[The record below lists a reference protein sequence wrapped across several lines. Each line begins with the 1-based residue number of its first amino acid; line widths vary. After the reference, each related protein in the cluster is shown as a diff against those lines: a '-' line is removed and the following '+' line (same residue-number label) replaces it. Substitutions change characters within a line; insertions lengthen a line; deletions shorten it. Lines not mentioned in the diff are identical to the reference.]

1 MTGIA
6 LPVAHFLLE
15 ARVLTPLLNRW
26 SRLEP
31 QPYASDVR
39 TALRAETADP
49 LWFVA
54 RQWQFLEYQGNDA
67 GTPVDVRVAGETAAI
82 SRVLAGPLDRE
93 AASRATDYDHASLP
107 LEAGIEREEP
117 RRGHLRLAFEAGLQ
131 FERLLA
137 ARSRSVARARA
148 AFRERFAFDPVAVP
162 DDAADRAGAA
172 WRDLLGTPAIDGAK
186 LYAALAPLRKADG
199 TMSALP
205 AGLGLSAAA
214 AKAAKLAAQDWLAW
228 YEAAPLAPAPASAW
242 RAERQEYALAVSA
255 RFGTEEVVLAA
266 DEYTDGHLDW
276 HAFRAVRGSL
286 GEPARARAS
295 TTFAHRATLASPVE
309 YGGKPADRFWEF
321 EDAQVNLGALEA
333 GPTDLARLLFVEFAL
348 VYGNDWFIVPVEL
361 EVGSLTRITTFRV
374 RDTFGVEAEVGR
386 SRNADGRPWS
396 MYELTA
402 EDGAPRFAR
411 DLFFLPPTLAG
422 VHEGKPIEEVA
433 FLRDEMANLAWGV
446 ERRVPGAS
454 GDGMDRG
461 LEATRRA
468 MQQVIPAA
476 PADASLVYRLATE
489 VPEHWIPLVPVHD
502 PRTGTGEL
510 FGVQLERGA
519 MIRTGADGT
528 RRRVQPRGL
537 LLRADPS
544 VPPEDE
550 TPLRLEEE
558 EVPREGAVVTRS
570 FQFGRWLG
578 GRSLLW
584 LGRRKTVGRGSG
596 SSGLRFDLAE
606 KRGAP
611 AP

>member
-1 MTGIA
+1 MTGIS
-6 LPVAHFLLE
+6 LPAAHFALTPQP
-15 ARVLTPLLNRW
+15 LTPLLNRW

-39 TALRAETADP
+39 PALRAETADP

-67 GTPVDVRVAGETAAI
+67 GTPVDVRVAGQTAPL
-82 SRVLAGPLDRE
+82 SRALAGPLDGE
-93 AASRATDYDHASLP
+93 AASRAVDYDHASLP
-107 LEAGIEREEP
+107 LEVGIEREEA

-137 ARSRSVARARA
+137 THTRTTARVRD
-148 AFRERFAFDPVAVP
+148 AFRRQFAFDPVVVR
-162 DDAADRAGAA
+162 DDAADRDGAA
-172 WRDLLGTPAIDGAK
+172 WRDLLGTPAIDGAR
-186 LYAALAPLRKADG
+186 LYAALAPLRRADG
-199 TMSALP
+199 TLRSLP
-205 AGLGLSAAA
+205 AGLGLGAAA
-214 AKAAKLAAQDWLAW
+214 AKAAGLAAQAWLAW

-242 RAERQEYALAVSA
+242 RPERQEYALAVSA
-255 RFGTEEVVLAA
+255 RFGDDEVVLAA

-276 HAFRAVRGSL
+276 HSFRAVHGSL
-286 GEPARARAS
+286 GEPARARPS

-374 RDTFGVEAEVGR
+374 RDTFGVETEVGR

-402 EDGAPRFAR
+402 ADGAPRFAR
-411 DLFFLPPTLAG
+411 DLFFLPPTLPV

-433 FLRDEMANLAWGV
+433 LLRDEMANLAWAV

-454 GDGMDRG
+454 GDGVDRS
-461 LEATRRA
+461 LEAARRA
-468 MQQVIPAA
+468 VQQAIPGAA
-476 PADASLVYRLATE
+476 VDASLVYRLATE

-502 PRTGTGEL
+502 PRTGTGAL
-510 FGVQLERGA
+510 FGVQLERGT
-519 MIRTGADGT
+519 MIRTAPDGS
-528 RRRVQPRGL
+528 RRRVQPRGV
-537 LLRADPS
+537 LLRSDPS
-544 VPPEDE
+544 VAPEDE
-550 TPLRLEEE
+550 TPLHLEEE

-570 FQFGRWLG
+570 FQFSRWLG
-578 GRSLLW
+578 GQSCLW

-606 KRGAP
+606 KSAR
-611 AP
+611 